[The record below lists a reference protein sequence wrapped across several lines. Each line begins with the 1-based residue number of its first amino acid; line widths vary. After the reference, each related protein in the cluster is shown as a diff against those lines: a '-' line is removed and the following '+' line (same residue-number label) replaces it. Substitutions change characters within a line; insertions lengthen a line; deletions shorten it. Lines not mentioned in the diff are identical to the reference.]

1 MSRPNAE
8 RCDRGASPPLGVDPD
23 PIEQWL
29 RWEEQAN
36 LPGFRTS
43 MLPFDLSV
51 AAISAER
58 LEVHLADAAP
68 RELERR
74 FFRRG
79 LVLYPKH
86 PLNTDPSVA
95 YFDAPAIET
104 WQARFT
110 SSRTLVVTGA
120 PGSALC
126 AVKLPTDHPHHDFLQ
141 PEKTKLRE
149 EAADALRWTAL
160 FERVDTAIG
169 PDPCLLLLRE
179 VIAAMVPGSESGF
192 LVRDLSP
199 LQDGSYYLPALS
211 LPWWGRQIAT
221 LHGAGFEEF
230 WGACYAEAVGRAK
243 AKLLT
248 RYGLQ
253 YDTPNPQNLLIQ
265 LGRDLRPTGVIA
277 LRDLGDL
284 NPIAPLGTRALAP
297 PWTRLQ
303 GELKPETQN
312 SFWAFDSADEQRVPA
327 ETLARWYERHDRAY
341 QAELLEFCFAGAP
354 SPEAPAPSGFEA
366 WTAFLRSEPG
376 AAAIQL
382 AFERRRRAWQ
392 LRLSNSDPASEARAS
407 GARSERSERSP

>member
-1 MSRPNAE
+1 MSSPNA
-8 RCDRGASPPLGVDPD
+8 DQRGCRPSPPLDVDPD

-43 MLPFDLSV
+43 LLPVDLAV
-51 AAISAER
+51 AAIPAER

-95 YFDAPAIET
+95 YFDAPAAET

-126 AVKLPTDHPHHDFLQ
+126 SVKLPTDHPHHDFLQ

-149 EAADALRWTAL
+149 EADDALRWTAL
-160 FERVDTAIG
+160 FERVDAAIG

-211 LPWWGRQIAT
+211 LPWWGRQIAS
-221 LHGAGFEEF
+221 LQGAGFEEF
-230 WGACYAEAVGRAK
+230 WAGCYAEAVGRAK

-284 NPIAPLGTRALAP
+284 NPVAPLQAP
-297 PWTRLQ
+297 APAPWTRLQ

-327 ETLARWYERHDRAY
+327 ATLEGWYQRHDRAY
-341 QAELLEFCFAGAP
+341 QAELREFLLPGGQAP
-354 SPEAPAPSGFEA
+354 DAAAPAGFEA

-376 AAAIQL
+376 AGAIQR
-382 AFERRRRAWQ
+382 AFERRASAWRQ
-392 LRLSNSDPASEARAS
+392 RLSQAGQPPGPQA
-407 GARSERSERSP
+407 

>member
-1 MSRPNAE
+1 MSSPNA
-8 RCDRGASPPLGVDPD
+8 DPRGCRPSPPLDVDPD

-43 MLPFDLSV
+43 MLPVDLPV
-51 AAISAER
+51 AAIPAER
-58 LEVHLADAAP
+58 LDVHLADAAP

-86 PLNTDPSVA
+86 PLNTDASVA
-95 YFDAPAIET
+95 YFDEPASET

-110 SSRTLVVTGA
+110 SSRTLVVAGA

-126 AVKLPTDHPHHDFLQ
+126 SVKLPTDHPHHDFLQ

-149 EAADALRWTAL
+149 EAEDALRWTSL
-160 FERVDTAIG
+160 FERVDAAIG
-169 PDPCLLLLRE
+169 PDPALLLIRE
-179 VIAAMVPGSESGF
+179 MIAVMVPGSESGF

-199 LQDGSYYLPALS
+199 LQDGSFYLPALS
-211 LPWWGRQIAT
+211 LPWWGRQIAS

-230 WGACYAEAVGRAK
+230 WAACYAEAVGRAK

-253 YDTPNPQNLLIQ
+253 YDTPNPQNLLVQ
-265 LGRDLRPTGVIA
+265 LGRDLRPTGVIV

-284 NPIAPLGTRALAP
+284 NPVAPLAAP
-297 PWTRLQ
+297 APAPWTRLH

-312 SFWAFDSADEQRVPA
+312 SFWAFDSADEQRIPA
-327 ETLARWYERHDRAY
+327 ATLERWYERHDLAY
-341 QAELLEFCFAGAP
+341 QAELRDFFLAGGPPPPGLAVP
-354 SPEAPAPSGFEA
+354 CGFEA
-366 WTAFLRSEPG
+366 WAAFLRSEAG
-376 AAAIQL
+376 ADAIRQ
-382 AFERRRRAWQ
+382 AFERKARAWRRR
-392 LRLSNSDPASEARAS
+392 LSRSD
-407 GARSERSERSP
+407 

>member
-1 MSRPNAE
+1 MSSPNPDPLGRRP
-8 RCDRGASPPLGVDPD
+8 SPPLDVDPD

-36 LPGFRTS
+36 LPGFRIS
-43 MLPFDLSV
+43 MLPVALPV
-51 AAISAER
+51 AAIPGER
-58 LEVHLADAAP
+58 LDVHLADAAP

-74 FFRRG
+74 FLRRG

-95 YFDAPAIET
+95 FFHEPAAET

-110 SSRTLVVTGA
+110 SSRTLVVAGA
-120 PGSALC
+120 PGSGLC
-126 AVKLPTDHPHHDFLQ
+126 SVKLPTDHPHHDFLQ

-149 EAADALRWTAL
+149 EAGDALRWTAL
-160 FERVDTAIG
+160 FERVDATIG
-169 PDPCLLLLRE
+169 PDRALLMLRE
-179 VIAAMVPGSESGF
+179 VISVMVPGSESGF

-199 LQDGSYYLPALS
+199 LQDGSFYLPALS
-211 LPWWGRQIAT
+211 LPWWGRQIAS

-230 WGACYAEAVGRAK
+230 WAACYAEAVGRAK

-265 LGRDLRPTGVIA
+265 LGRDLRPTGVIV

-284 NPIAPLGTRALAP
+284 NPVAPLGSPAP
-297 PWTRLQ
+297 APWTRLH

-312 SFWAFDSADEQRVPA
+312 SFWAFDSADEQRVPG
-327 ETLARWYERHDRAY
+327 ETLARWYERHDLAY
-341 QAELLEFCFAGAP
+341 QAELRDFFLAGAP
-354 SPEAPAPSGFEA
+354 EANGPVPCGFEA

-376 AAAIQL
+376 AAAIRL
-382 AFERRRRAWQ
+382 AFERRARAWQ
-392 LRLSNSDPASEARAS
+392 RRLSQAGDPSES
-407 GARSERSERSP
+407 

>member
-1 MSRPNAE
+1 MSSPNA
-8 RCDRGASPPLGVDPD
+8 DQRGRRPSPPLDVDPD

-43 MLPFDLSV
+43 LLPVDLSV
-51 AAISAER
+51 AAIPAER

-95 YFDAPAIET
+95 YFDAPAAET

-149 EAADALRWTAL
+149 EADDALRWTAL
-160 FERVDTAIG
+160 FERVDAAIG
-169 PDPCLLLLRE
+169 PDPSLLLIRE

-211 LPWWGRQIAT
+211 LPWWGRQIAS
-221 LHGAGFEEF
+221 LQGAGFEEF

-265 LGRDLRPTGVIA
+265 LGSDLRPTGVIA

-284 NPIAPLGTRALAP
+284 NPVAPLQAP
-297 PWTRLQ
+297 APAPWTRLH

-327 ETLARWYERHDRAY
+327 PTLARWYERHDRAY
-341 QAELLEFCFAGAP
+341 QAELREFLLAGGSGPDAAAP
-354 SPEAPAPSGFEA
+354 CGFEA
-366 WTAFLRSEPG
+366 WTAFLRSEQG
-376 AAAIQL
+376 ASAIRL
-382 AFERRRRAWQ
+382 AFDRKASAWRQ
-392 LRLSNSDPASEARAS
+392 RLSQS
-407 GARSERSERSP
+407 GDRLRPE

>member
-1 MSRPNAE
+1 MSIPTDQRALAP
-8 RCDRGASPPLGVDPD
+8 SPPLGVHSD

-43 MLPFDLSV
+43 MSPVDLAV
-51 AAISAER
+51 AAISGDR
-58 LEVHLADAAP
+58 LELRVADAAP

-95 YFDAPAIET
+95 YFDAPVAET

-110 SSRTLVVTGA
+110 SSRTLVVTGG
-120 PGSALC
+120 PSLC
-126 AVKLPTDHPHHDFLQ
+126 SVKLPTDHPHHDFLQ

-160 FERVDTAIG
+160 FERVDAAIG
-169 PDPCLLLLRE
+169 PDPSLLLLRE
-179 VIAAMVPGSESGF
+179 VISAMVPGSESGF

-199 LQDGSYYLPALS
+199 LQDGNYYLPALS
-211 LPWWGRQIAT
+211 LPWWGRQIAG

-230 WGACYAEAVGRAK
+230 WGGCYAESVGRAK
-243 AKLLT
+243 AKLLA

-253 YDTPNPQNLLIQ
+253 YDTPNPQNLLVQ

-284 NPIAPLGTRALAP
+284 NPVAPLARPAP
-297 PWTRLQ
+297 APWIRLHK
-303 GELKPETQN
+303 ELKPETQN
-312 SFWAFDSADEQRVPA
+312 SFWAFDSADDRRVPA
-327 ETLARWYERHDRAY
+327 ETLADWYERHDRAY
-341 QAELLEFCFAGAP
+341 QAELRDFLFAG
-354 SPEAPAPSGFEA
+354 PADGSEPGSFEA
-366 WTAFLRSEPG
+366 WTAFLRSDPG
-376 AAAIQL
+376 ADAVL
-382 AFERRRRAWQ
+382 RAFQRRAQAWKR
-392 LRLSNSDPASEARAS
+392 RLSQAD
-407 GARSERSERSP
+407 

>member
-1 MSRPNAE
+1 MSSPNADQCGC
-8 RCDRGASPPLGVDPD
+8 RSSPPLDVDPD

-43 MLPFDLSV
+43 LLPVDVAV
-51 AAISAER
+51 AAIPAER

-95 YFDAPAIET
+95 YFDAPAAET

-120 PGSALC
+120 PGSTLC
-126 AVKLPTDHPHHDFLQ
+126 SVKLPTDHPHHDFLQ

-149 EAADALRWTAL
+149 EADDALRWTAL
-160 FERVDTAIG
+160 FERVDAAIG
-169 PDPCLLLLRE
+169 PDPCLLLIRE

-199 LQDGSYYLPALS
+199 LQDGRYYLPALS
-211 LPWWGRQIAT
+211 LPWWGRQIAS
-221 LHGAGFEEF
+221 LQGAGFEEF
-230 WGACYAEAVGRAK
+230 WASCYAEAVGRAK

-284 NPIAPLGTRALAP
+284 NPVAPLQAP
-297 PWTRLQ
+297 APAPWTRLH

-327 ETLARWYERHDRAY
+327 PTLEHWYQRHDLAY
-341 QAELLEFCFAGAP
+341 QAELREFLFAGGQEPDAAAP
-354 SPEAPAPSGFEA
+354 CGFEA

-376 AAAIQL
+376 ASAIRR
-382 AFERRRRAWQ
+382 AFERRASAWRQ
-392 LRLSNSDPASEARAS
+392 RLSQA
-407 GARSERSERSP
+407 GAPLEPQA

>member
-1 MSRPNAE
+1 MSSPNADLLG
-8 RCDRGASPPLGVDPD
+8 RRPCPPLDVDPD

-29 RWEEQAN
+29 CWEEQAN
-36 LPGFRTS
+36 LPGFRIS
-43 MLPFDLSV
+43 MLPVELPV
-51 AAISAER
+51 AAIPAER

-95 YFDAPAIET
+95 FFDEPVAET

-110 SSRTLVVTGA
+110 SSRTLVVVGA
-120 PGSALC
+120 PGGALC
-126 AVKLPTDHPHHDFLQ
+126 SVKLPTDHPHHDFLQ

-149 EAADALRWTAL
+149 EAGDALRWAAL
-160 FERVDTAIG
+160 FERVDAAIG
-169 PDPCLLLLRE
+169 PDPSLLLIRE

-199 LQDGSYYLPALS
+199 LQDGSFYLPALS
-211 LPWWGRQIAT
+211 LPWWGRQIAS

-230 WGACYAEAVGRAK
+230 WARCYAEAVGRAK

-253 YDTPNPQNLLIQ
+253 YDTPNPQNLLVQ
-265 LGRDLRPTGVIA
+265 LGRDLRPTGVIV

-284 NPIAPLGTRALAP
+284 NPVAPLSPRAPA
-297 PWTRLQ
+297 PWTRLH
-303 GELKPETQN
+303 EEIKPETQN

-327 ETLARWYERHDRAY
+327 ETLARWYERHDLAY
-341 QAELLEFCFAGAP
+341 QAELRDFFLAGGPGLGTAVP
-354 SPEAPAPSGFEA
+354 RGFEA

-376 AAAIQL
+376 AAAIRL
-382 AFERRRRAWQ
+382 AFERKARAWQ
-392 LRLSNSDPASEARAS
+392 RRLSQAGDHPASEGRP
-407 GARSERSERSP
+407 ER

>member
-1 MSRPNAE
+1 MSRPNADPASAA
-8 RCDRGASPPLGVDPD
+8 RSAPKASGVQQGCDRASPPLGVDPD

-43 MLPFDLSV
+43 MLPIDLPV

-58 LEVHLADAAP
+58 LEVHLSDAAP
-68 RELERR
+68 REIERR

-110 SSRTLVVTGA
+110 SSRTLVVSGA

-160 FERVDTAIG
+160 FERVDAAIG
-169 PDPCLLLLRE
+169 PDSCLLLLRE

-211 LPWWGRQIAT
+211 LPWWGRQIAH

-230 WGACYAEAVGRAK
+230 WGSCYAEAVGRAK

-284 NPIAPLGTRALAP
+284 NPVATLGNQPAAP
-297 PWTRLQ
+297 PWTHLH

-312 SFWAFDSADEQRVPA
+312 SFWAFDSAGEQSVLA
-327 ETLARWYERHDRAY
+327 GTLASWYERHDRAY
-341 QAELLEFCFAGAP
+341 QAELREFCFAGG
-354 SPEAPAPSGFEA
+354 SGPEAPAPCGFEA

-376 AAAIQL
+376 AEAVRL
-382 AFERRRRAWQ
+382 AFERRARAWQ
-392 LRLSNSDPASEARAS
+392 SRLSQPTGAS
-407 GARSERSERSP
+407 

>member
-1 MSRPNAE
+1 MAIPTDQRALA
-8 RCDRGASPPLGVDPD
+8 ASPPLGVHPD

-43 MLPFDLSV
+43 MLPVELAV
-51 AAISAER
+51 AAIAGDR
-58 LEVHLADAAP
+58 LELRVADAAP

-95 YFDAPAIET
+95 YFDAPAAET

-110 SSRTLVVTGA
+110 SSRTLVVTGG
-120 PGSALC
+120 PGLC

-160 FERVDTAIG
+160 FERVDAAIG
-169 PDPCLLLLRE
+169 PDPGLVLLRE
-179 VIAAMVPGSESGF
+179 VISAMVPGSESGF

-199 LQDGSYYLPALS
+199 LQDGRYYLPALS
-211 LPWWGRQIAT
+211 LPWWGRQIAA

-230 WGACYAEAVGRAK
+230 WGGCYAEAVGRAK
-243 AKLLT
+243 ARLLA

-284 NPIAPLGTRALAP
+284 NPVAPLARPDPA
-297 PWTRLQ
+297 PWTRLH

-312 SFWAFDSADEQRVPA
+312 SFWAFDSADDQRVST
-327 ETLARWYERHDRAY
+327 ETLACWYERHDLAY
-341 QAELLEFCFAGAP
+341 QAELRDFFFAGTD
-354 SPEAPAPSGFEA
+354 APAPSGFEA
-366 WTAFLRSEPG
+366 WTAFLRSDPG
-376 AAAIQL
+376 ADAVL
-382 AFERRRRAWQ
+382 RAFERRAQAWKR
-392 LRLSNSDPASEARAS
+392 RLSRAD
-407 GARSERSERSP
+407 

>member
-1 MSRPNAE
+1 
-8 RCDRGASPPLGVDPD
+8 
-23 PIEQWL
+23 
-29 RWEEQAN
+29 
-36 LPGFRTS
+36 
-43 MLPFDLSV
+43 MLPVDLSV

-58 LEVHLADAAP
+58 LEVHLADAVP
-68 RELERR
+68 REIERR

-95 YFDAPAIET
+95 YFDAPAVET

-110 SSRTLVVTGA
+110 SSRTLVVTSA
-120 PGSALC
+120 PGSALF

-160 FERVDTAIG
+160 FERVDAAIG

-179 VIAAMVPGSESGF
+179 VMAAMVPGSESGF

-199 LQDGSYYLPALS
+199 LQDGSFYLPALS
-211 LPWWGRQIAT
+211 LPWWGRQIAA

-230 WGACYAEAVGRAK
+230 WAVCYAEAVGRAK

-265 LGRDLRPTGVIA
+265 LARDLRPTGVIV

-284 NPIAPLGTRALAP
+284 NAVAPLGAP
-297 PWTRLQ
+297 APAPWTRLHA
-303 GELKPETQN
+303 ELKPETQN

-327 ETLARWYERHDRAY
+327 PTLERWYQRHDLAY
-341 QAELLEFCFAGAP
+341 QVELRGFFLAGDP
-354 SPEAPAPSGFEA
+354 RPEAEIPRGFEA
-366 WTAFLRSEPG
+366 WTAFLRSDPG
-376 AAAIQL
+376 ARAIRL
-382 AFERRRRAWQ
+382 AFERQRRAWRRRTSQ
-392 LRLSNSDPASEARAS
+392 SA
-407 GARSERSERSP
+407 

>member
-1 MSRPNAE
+1 MSIPNADL
-8 RCDRGASPPLGVDPD
+8 RALAASPPLGTHPD

-43 MLPFDLSV
+43 MLPVELAV

-58 LEVHLADAAP
+58 LELRVADAAP
-68 RELERR
+68 REIERR

-95 YFDAPAIET
+95 YFDSPTAET

-126 AVKLPTDHPHHDFLQ
+126 SVKLPTDHPHHDFLQ

-149 EAADALRWTAL
+149 EAGDALRWTAL
-160 FERVDTAIG
+160 FERVDAAIG
-169 PDPCLLLLRE
+169 PDPGLMLLRE
-179 VIAAMVPGSESGF
+179 VISAMVPGSESGF

-199 LQDGSYYLPALS
+199 LQDGRYYLPALS
-211 LPWWGRQIAT
+211 LPWWGRQIAG
-221 LHGAGFEEF
+221 LHGAGFEDF
-230 WGACYAEAVGRAK
+230 WAGCYAEAVGRAK

-265 LGRDLRPTGVIA
+265 LGRELRPTGVIA

-284 NPIAPLGTRALAP
+284 NPVAPLARPDPA
-297 PWTRLQ
+297 PWTRLHA
-303 GELKPETQN
+303 ELKPETQN
-312 SFWAFDSADEQRVPA
+312 SFWAFDSADDQKVPA
-327 ETLARWYERHDRAY
+327 ETLARWFDRHDRAY
-341 QAELLEFCFAGAP
+341 QAELRDFLFAGGASDAP
-354 SPEAPAPSGFEA
+354 LPSGFEA
-366 WTAFLRSEPG
+366 WTAFLRSDPG
-376 AAAIQL
+376 ADAVAR
-382 AFERRRRAWQ
+382 AFQRRADAWRRR
-392 LRLSNSDPASEARAS
+392 LSQPDQA
-407 GARSERSERSP
+407 